1 MNTCKIEIVTR
12 EMSIF
17 SSEDSN
23 RVTQFLVATD
33 VDWIPRNVPCQA
45 LLYDKL
51 GRWFSRDSALNWKLL
66 EASKH

>member
-1 MNTCKIEIVTR
+1 
-12 EMSIF
+12 MSIF
-17 SSEDSN
+17 SSEDSSS
-23 RVTQFLVATD
+23 RVTEFLVATD
-33 VDWIPRNVPCQA
+33 VDWIPPNVSCQA

>member
-1 MNTCKIEIVTR
+1 
-12 EMSIF
+12 MSIYSNEE
-17 SSEDSN
+17 SSS
-23 RVTQFLVATD
+23 RVTVLLVATD
-33 VDWIPRNVPCQA
+33 VDLIHRNLFCQA